1 MNRNSVAID
10 VLVHKNSQ
18 TNNIE
23 WGCLIWMIEYKEDLS
38 TEVVTYDTGIS
49 VTSNLTNKK

>member
-10 VLVHKNSQ
+10 VFIHKNSQ

-23 WGCLIWMIEYKEDLS
+23 CGCLIWMIEYKEDLS
-38 TEVVTYDTGIS
+38 TEVVTYDTGI
-49 VTSNLTNKK
+49 L

>member
-10 VLVHKNSQ
+10 VFVHKNSQ

-38 TEVVTYDTGIS
+38 TEVVTYDSGIS

>member
-1 MNRNSVAID
+1 MNRNSGAID
-10 VLVHKNSQ
+10 VFVQKNSQ

-23 WGCLIWMIEYKEDLS
+23 RGCLIWMIEYKEDLS